1 MATNPL
7 ATRTSDAKLIHGYN
21 GRANAKLQMVPN
33 DGEFIMGYAE
43 LIAQKLALLPLEKQA
58 EVFDFVE
65 FIAVRSSIDW
75 TDEQFQAMSL
85 TQALRNQEADDPVSY
100 SASDCR
106 EIWR

>member
-1 MATNPL
+1 
-7 ATRTSDAKLIHGYN
+7 
-21 GRANAKLQMVPN
+21 
-33 DGEFIMGYAE
+33 MGYAE

-75 TDEQFQAMSL
+75 TDEQFQSMSL
-85 TQALRNQEADDPVSY
+85 TQALRNQEDDPVSY
-100 SASDCR
+100 STSDCR

>member
-1 MATNPL
+1 
-7 ATRTSDAKLIHGYN
+7 
-21 GRANAKLQMVPN
+21 
-33 DGEFIMGYAE
+33 MGYAE

-85 TQALRNQEADDPVSY
+85 TQALRNQEDDDPVSY